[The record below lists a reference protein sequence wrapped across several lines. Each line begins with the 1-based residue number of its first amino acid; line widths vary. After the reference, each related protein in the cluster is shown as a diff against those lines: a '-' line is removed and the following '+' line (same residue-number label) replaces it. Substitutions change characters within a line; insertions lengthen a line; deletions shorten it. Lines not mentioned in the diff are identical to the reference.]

1 MLPKTHFFY
10 AWNEF
15 DMRINQF
22 LFDVKIHLEKAENW
36 FYSEKPVLGSKFI
49 LEAKTDFGLGKATGP
64 FCTNPFGGIKAMSFQ
79 ND

>member
-1 MLPKTHFFY
+1 MPIK
-10 AWNEF
+10 
-15 DMRINQF
+15 QF
-22 LFDVKIHLEKAENW
+22 LFNVKIHLEKAENW